1 MMPRTNP
8 MTCLCPRL
16 IDCKRVSHR
25 ATRTAIICRL
35 IRRPLTQSI
44 KTMALN
50 TTTTTPAP
58 SILID
63 SDEEFYDS
71 DEEEEHVMGPA
82 TKPVSLRD
90 AITSASK
97 QILAKTLLEIC
108 GHNEASK
115 ELATTLLAPS
125 HAPLSPRGTKRKA
138 SQAEEVERMHERCRT
153 KFDHTTQITKNCR
166 YHPDKLRYFGV
177 NCEFVVAAV

>member
-8 MTCLCPRL
+8 MTCPCPRL

-25 ATRTAIICRL
+25 STRTAIICRL

-50 TTTTTPAP
+50 TTPPTPPTP

-71 DEEEEHVMGPA
+71 DEEKEHVMGPA
-82 TKPVSLRD
+82 TKPVSLPD

-97 QILAKTLLEIC
+97 EILAKTLLGIC

-115 ELATTLLAPS
+115 KLATTFLVPW
-125 HAPLSPRGTKRKA
+125 HAPLSPRGTKRKTSPA
-138 SQAEEVERMHERCRT
+138 GEIERMCGRCRS
-153 KFDHTTQITKNCR
+153 KLDHTTQITKNCR
-166 YHPDKLRYFGV
+166 
-177 NCEFVVAAV
+177 